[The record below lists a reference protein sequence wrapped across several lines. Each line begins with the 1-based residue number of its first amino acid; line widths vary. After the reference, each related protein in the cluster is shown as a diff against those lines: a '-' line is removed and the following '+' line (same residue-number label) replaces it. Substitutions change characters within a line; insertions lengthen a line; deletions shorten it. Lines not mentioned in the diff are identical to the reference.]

1 MERSR
6 PGCAPEPGP
15 RPAAA
20 WPHPSTSTG
29 VCLMS
34 AHLRSLRSRFS
45 RLALELLEAR
55 LAPATVTWVGGSG
68 NWSTVANWSDGTVN
82 RLPGPADDAVIN
94 TTGITVTHSSGSDTV
109 KSVTSNAAIKLTG
122 GTLTVNGT
130 FQETG
135 ATLALLGGTL
145 ANAVLTSDTPVA
157 GSDVPIGGGFG
168 SLLTGSTLDGVT
180 LNADLDVPG
189 GGGRNAFVVIRNGLT
204 LNGTITLRD
213 AFLGN
218 PAIAFLLFDSSET
231 LSGTGTVH
239 FPNNSPNNGVWLP
252 NANTTL
258 TIAPGFTVD
267 G

>member
-1 MERSR
+1 
-6 PGCAPEPGP
+6 
-15 RPAAA
+15 
-20 WPHPSTSTG
+20 
-29 VCLMS
+29 
-34 AHLRSLRSRFS
+34 
-45 RLALELLEAR
+45 
-55 LAPATVTWVGGSG
+55 
-68 NWSTVANWSDGTVN
+68 
-82 RLPGPADDAVIN
+82 
-94 TTGITVTHSSGSDTV
+94 
-109 KSVTSNAAIKLTG
+109 
-122 GTLTVNGT
+122 
-130 FQETG
+130 
-135 ATLALLGGTL
+135 
-145 ANAVLTSDTPVA
+145 
-157 GSDVPIGGGFG
+157 GGGFG

-267 G
+267 GVAGFIGSGLGGSADVAVFNQGTINATGGGAITVSGAVTNEGTIESTGGGTVAVSGTG